1 MSRPKITKAEIQ
13 EALEYVGAIA
23 EMCVVF
29 YHAALDAGANKY
41 EAAELTRVYIAASFT
56 GRVGNTEREQNA

>member
-1 MSRPKITKAEIQ
+1 MKPKMTKAEIQ
-13 EALEYVGAIA
+13 EAIEGVGAIA

-41 EAAELTRVYIAASFT
+41 EAAELTRAYIAALFS
-56 GRVGNTEREQNA
+56 GRSDNS

>member
-1 MSRPKITKAEIQ
+1 MKPKMTKAEMQ
-13 EALEYVGAIA
+13 GALEGVGAIA

-41 EAAELTRVYIAASFT
+41 EAAELTRVYIAALFT
-56 GRVGNTEREQNA
+56 GRVGITEREQNA

>member
-1 MSRPKITKAEIQ
+1 MKPKMAKAEIQ
-13 EALEYVGAIA
+13 EALEGVGAIA

-41 EAAELTRVYIAASFT
+41 EAAELTRAYIAALFS
-56 GRVGNTEREQNA
+56 GRSDNS

>member
-1 MSRPKITKAEIQ
+1 MSRPKMTKAEIQ
-13 EALEYVGAIA
+13 EALEGVGAIA

-41 EAAELTRVYIAASFT
+41 EAAELTRVYIAVSFT
-56 GRVGNTEREQNA
+56 GRSDNSREFL

>member
-23 EMCVVF
+23 EMCVAF

-41 EAAELTRVYIAASFT
+41 EAAELTRAYIAASFT
-56 GRVGNTEREQNA
+56 GRAGITEREQNA

>member
-41 EAAELTRVYIAASFT
+41 EAAELTHVYIAASFT
-56 GRVGNTEREQNA
+56 GRVGITEREQNA

>member
-1 MSRPKITKAEIQ
+1 MNPKTTKAEIQ
-13 EALEYVGAIA
+13 EALEGVGAIA

-41 EAAELTRVYIAASFT
+41 EAAELTL
-56 GRVGNTEREQNA
+56 

>member
-1 MSRPKITKAEIQ
+1 MKPKMTKAEIQ
-13 EALEYVGAIA
+13 EAIEGVGAIA

-41 EAAELTRVYIAASFT
+41 EAAELTRAYIEALFT
-56 GRVGNTEREQNA
+56 GRSDNS

>member
-13 EALEYVGAIA
+13 EALEGVGAIA

-41 EAAELTRVYIAASFT
+41 EAAELTRVYIAALFT
-56 GRVGNTEREQNA
+56 GRSDNS

>member
-1 MSRPKITKAEIQ
+1 MKPKMTKAEIQ
-13 EALEYVGAIA
+13 KALEGVGAIS
-23 EMCVVF
+23 ETCVVF

-56 GRVGNTEREQNA
+56 GRSDNSREFL

>member
-1 MSRPKITKAEIQ
+1 MSKPKMAKAEIQ
-13 EALEYVGAIA
+13 EALEGVGAIA

-41 EAAELTRVYIAASFT
+41 EAAELTRVYIAALFT
-56 GRVGNTEREQNA
+56 GRSDNS

>member
-1 MSRPKITKAEIQ
+1 MQDAVEGVGSIAEI
-13 EALEYVGAIA
+13 G
-23 EMCVVF
+23 VVF

-41 EAAELTRVYIAASFT
+41 EVAELTRAYIAASFT

>member
-1 MSRPKITKAEIQ
+1 MSRPKMTKAEIQ
-13 EALEYVGAIA
+13 EALEGVGAIA

-41 EAAELTRVYIAASFT
+41 EAAELTRAYIEASFT
-56 GRVGNTEREQNA
+56 GRSDNS

>member
-1 MSRPKITKAEIQ
+1 MSRTKMTKAEIQ
-13 EALEYVGAIA
+13 EALEGVGAIV

-41 EAAELTRVYIAASFT
+41 EAAELTRAYIAASFT
-56 GRVGNTEREQNA
+56 GRAGITEREQNA

>member
-1 MSRPKITKAEIQ
+1 MKPKMTKAEIQ
-13 EALEYVGAIA
+13 EALEGVGAIA

-41 EAAELTRVYIAASFT
+41 EAVELTRVYIAALFS
-56 GRVGNTEREQNA
+56 GRSDNS

>member
-1 MSRPKITKAEIQ
+1 MKPKMTKAEIQ
-13 EALEYVGAIA
+13 EAFEDVGAIA

-41 EAAELTRVYIAASFT
+41 EAAELTRAYIEALFT
-56 GRVGNTEREQNA
+56 GRSDNS

>member
-1 MSRPKITKAEIQ
+1 MEPKMNKAEIQ
-13 EALEYVGAIA
+13 EALEGVGAIA

-41 EAAELTRVYIAASFT
+41 EAAELTRVYIAALFT
-56 GRVGNTEREQNA
+56 GRSDNS

>member
-1 MSRPKITKAEIQ
+1 MEPKMTKAEIQ
-13 EALEYVGAIA
+13 EALEGVGAIA

-41 EAAELTRVYIAASFT
+41 EAAELTRVYIAALFT
-56 GRVGNTEREQNA
+56 GRSDNS